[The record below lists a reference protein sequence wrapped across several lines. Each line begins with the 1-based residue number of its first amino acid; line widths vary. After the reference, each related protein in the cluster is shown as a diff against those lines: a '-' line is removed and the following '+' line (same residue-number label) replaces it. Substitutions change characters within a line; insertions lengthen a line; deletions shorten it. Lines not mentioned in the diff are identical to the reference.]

1 MSNIHRRI
9 VQITH
14 FDNMPVFK
22 TEKEVKDWYE
32 MIGRLATYMQ
42 PENYRDTVQYVDI
55 HVRDKDEV
63 TACYYKA
70 EKAHNTHKDG
80 RTDWDKPQPEADLF
94 NFVNKTIDRAGH
106 PFVIGAV
113 LMDGMWGFH
122 S

>member
-1 MSNIHRRI
+1 MRNIHRRI

-55 HVRDKDEV
+55 YVRDKDEV

-70 EKAHNTHKDG
+70 EESHTYHKDG

-94 NFVNKTIDRAGH
+94 NFVNKTIDRTGH

>member
-42 PENYRDTVQYVDI
+42 PENDRDTVQYVDI

-70 EKAHNTHKDG
+70 ETARNTHDDG
-80 RTDWDKPQPEADLF
+80 RTNFQATQPEMELGE
-94 NFVNKTIDRAGH
+94 FVRRVTERTGR

-113 LMDGMWGFH
+113 LMGGMWGFH

>member
-1 MSNIHRRI
+1 MNKIHRRVI
-9 VQITH
+9 QITH
-14 FDNMPVFK
+14 FDNMPVFN

-42 PENYRDTVQYVDI
+42 PENDRDTVQYVDI
-55 HVRDKDEV
+55 YVRDKDEV
-63 TACYYKA
+63 MACYYKA
-70 EKAHNTHKDG
+70 EESRTCSDDG
-80 RTDWDKPQPEADLF
+80 CTDWDAPQPEADLF
-94 NFVNKTIDRAGH
+94 NFVNKTIDRTGH

>member
-1 MSNIHRRI
+1 MKLHRRI

-42 PENYRDTVQYVDI
+42 PENDRDTVQYVDI

-63 TACYYKA
+63 MACYYKA
-70 EKAHNTHKDG
+70 ETA
-80 RTDWDKPQPEADLF
+80 RTNFQATQPEMELGE
-94 NFVNKTIDRAGH
+94 FVRRVTERTGR

>member
-1 MSNIHRRI
+1 MKLHRRI

-42 PENYRDTVQYVDI
+42 PENDKDTVQYVDI
-55 HVRDKDEV
+55 YVRDKDEV

-70 EKAHNTHKDG
+70 ETAHNTYPTG
-80 RTDWDKPQPEADLF
+80 WTDLDEPQPEKDLAE
-94 NFVNKTIDRAGH
+94 FVNTITDRVGH
-106 PFVIGAV
+106 PFVLGAV

>member
-14 FDNMPVFK
+14 FDNLPKFN
-22 TEKEVKDWYE
+22 TQQEVDAWHQ
-32 MIGRLATYMQ
+32 MIGRLASCMQ
-42 PENYRDTVQYVDI
+42 PENDRDTVQYVDI
-55 HVRDKDEV
+55 YVRDKDEV

-70 EKAHNTHKDG
+70 EESHTYHKDG
-80 RTDWDKPQPEADLF
+80 RTDWDKPQPGAHLF
-94 NFVNKTIDRAGH
+94 SFTSKIIERTGR